1 MYQQKICYIDL
12 YKNGLK
18 CGNMGHVKLEW
29 EDDRYRFQTGL
40 CRLEKQTLVSLHL
53 RRDGKHDGVA
63 KIDAAEPQTVASSNV
78 SIMGAEGTDEK
89 LSDIAIVHG
98 KGNYRSDWIPLWGD
112 EQQMIFV
119 ASGGTYGIC
128 LLPQMKKVQ
137 PEKLPADSGQS
148 EAVANAVQ
156 PEKIADAGREET
168 AADSMQVDA
177 VQPEYAADAVQAE
190 GAANAVQA
198 EGIADAVQENPDE
211 KIPKGTADGAGH
223 TKKENGSEHEEVS
236 HTAKPAEATGSGKYA
251 KVMDFAEFLANKA
264 EQKNA
269 QLHREVTSTANVAK
283 ESKSEIKPPIFWP
296 VHRAETERGREAKEN
311 QKKDLAESKLSESK
325 WEQLCSMYETVR
337 PIAGDITF
345 IKIRPEDF
353 VILRQEYQKLVR
365 NSFLLHGYYS
375 YRYLLLGK
383 YPDKYYLG
391 VPGIMHEQEKMAAA
405 MFGFVGFERALPQ
418 DGQNNDGMTFGYY
431 MMEVAI

>member
-1 MYQQKICYIDL
+1 MYQQKICYVDL

-40 CRLEKQTLVSLHL
+40 CRLEKQTLVTLHL
-53 RRDGKHDGVA
+53 RRGETDTADSDTLLSGGMPF
-63 KIDAAEPQTVASSNV
+63 EET
-78 SIMGAEGTDEK
+78 EGTSEK
-89 LSDIAIVHG
+89 LADIAIVHG
-98 KGNYRSDWIPLWGD
+98 KGSYRSDWIPLWGD
-112 EQQMIFV
+112 EQQMIFA
-119 ASGGTYGIC
+119 ASGGIYGSC
-128 LLPQMKKVQ
+128 LLPQMKKMQ
-137 PEKLPADSGQS
+137 PDKAPVDHIEPENIEKVHQENLDKEIS
-148 EAVANAVQ
+148 EA
-156 PEKIADAGREET
+156 
-168 AADSMQVDA
+168 AADVTE
-177 VQPEYAADAVQAE
+177 PLEIRNIE
-190 GAANAVQA
+190 
-198 EGIADAVQENPDE
+198 
-211 KIPKGTADGAGH
+211 
-223 TKKENGSEHEEVS
+223 
-236 HTAKPAEATGSGKYA
+236 KPAEVKKDNGKSA
-251 KVMDFAEFLANKA
+251 KIMEFSEFLAAKA
-264 EQKNA
+264 EERQKNG
-269 QLHREVTSTANVAK
+269 QLYREMTLPANVSK
-283 ESKSEIKPPIFWP
+283 EAQSEIKPPIFWP
-296 VHRAETERGREAKEN
+296 VRTAADIDSKPRPVHNVETAQGIDKKVEAK
-311 QKKDLAESKLSESK
+311 LAENK